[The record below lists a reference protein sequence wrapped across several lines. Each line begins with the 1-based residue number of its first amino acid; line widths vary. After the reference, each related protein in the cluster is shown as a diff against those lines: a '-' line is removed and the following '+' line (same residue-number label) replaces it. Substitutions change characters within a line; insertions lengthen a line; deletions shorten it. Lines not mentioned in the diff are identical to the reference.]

1 MTGYVVHYSSN
12 GVTNSIPGLPP
23 SATSADI
30 TGLTNGRA
38 YSISVE
44 ATSEQLS
51 GESETMIISLSE
63 CFFSNSHATSSPGTN
78 GLESS
83 ISTTLHTQCFLQQLQ
98 RGCVSVKFS
107 LTQSECPG
115 RQWRELTHTLSHS
128 HR

>member
-23 SATSADI
+23 TSTSHVI
-30 TGLTNGRA
+30 TGLTNGRI

-44 ATSEQLS
+44 ATSEHLS
-51 GESETMIISLSE
+51 GESEIISLSE
-63 CFFSNSHATSSPGTN
+63 CFFSNSQQATSSPGTN

-98 RGCVSVKFS
+98 RGCV
-107 LTQSECPG
+107 
-115 RQWRELTHTLSHS
+115 
-128 HR
+128 